1 MKADV
6 LHSEAVKESS
16 PLEGGLGWGN
26 FTSLLGPAGL
36 DRGKQRK
43 DGSRNRDRKSLGY
56 PSLGAG
62 ECDGLVL
69 KVNALAWDRALLES
83 CSGGQPNLKAH
94 RHPARMIGELQSDF
108 LDLLVGQR
116 RFYFFRS

>member
-6 LHSEAVKESS
+6 LHSEAVKEPT

-26 FTSLLGPAGL
+26 FTSLLGPAGP

-43 DGSRNRDRKSLGY
+43 NGSRNRDRESLGH
-56 PSLGAG
+56 SALGVG
-62 ECDGLVL
+62 KCDGLVL
-69 KVNALAWDRALLES
+69 KVNAVAWNRALLEP
-83 CSGGQPNLKAH
+83 CAGGQPNLKAH
-94 RHPARMIGELQSDF
+94 RHPARMIGKLQSDF
-108 LDLLVGQR
+108 LDLLVGER